1 MNKLKIVLAGL
12 MISVLFA
19 GCLQVDTKVNLNKD
33 GSGTIEETVVMKN
46 SVIQMFKEF
55 AVMFDSTKNEE
66 FQMFKEDEL
75 KTKAANYG
83 EGVTYVSGK
92 KYLTEGYEGYKVV
105 YAFKDINKVKLSTS
119 PDDKMP
125 LGDEESGVVMND
137 GDEDVL
143 KFNFTKGSPSVLIVE
158 FPKPQADENSGQET
172 ESVEDSSMNQENL
185 DKLTEMFDGLKM
197 NLTFNFDSGIEETDA
212 SFVDGNKVTVMQI
225 DFSEILKN
233 KDILEKLEKSKPETM
248 EQFHE
253 LVGDLEGIKVEFKDK
268 ITVKF

>member
-1 MNKLKIVLAGL
+1 MQKYKLVLAS
-12 MISVLFA
+12 IIFA
-19 GCLQVDTKVNLNKD
+19 TTFVGCLQVDTKVNLNKD

-46 SVIQMFKEF
+46 AVIQMFKEF

-83 EGVTYVSGK
+83 EGVTYLSGEK
-92 KYLTEGYEGYKVV
+92 HLIEGYEGYKVV

-137 GDEDVL
+137 SEEDYL
-143 KFNFTKGSPSVLIVE
+143 KFHFSKGSPSVLAVE
-158 FPKPQADENSGQET
+158 FPRPQAEENTGEET
-172 ESVEDSSMNQENL
+172 ESVEDTSMNQQNL

-197 NLTFNFDSGIEETDA
+197 NLTLNFDSGIEETDA

-225 DFSEILKN
+225 DFSEILKH
-233 KDILEKLEKSKPETM
+233 KDVLEKLEKSKPETM

-253 LVGDLEGIKVEFKDK
+253 LVGDLEGIKIEFKER